1 MGGALLLILIGDLL
15 IQISNCLKKV
25 ISSTSLPLFFSPPF
39 TMSLSEITD
48 ALINRLT
55 SVTDSYPEVLS
66 CIALI
71 CGANVLIQRRKL
83 AKFEKKLAKI
93 EKLQEETKKL
103 REDHDQL
110 SNKLEEFI
118 KLEKKRQKREKKA
131 RRAEHEEFTKANLD
145 AMKELKKMMGDR
157 LNDVEKYG

>member
-1 MGGALLLILIGDLL
+1 
-15 IQISNCLKKV
+15 
-25 ISSTSLPLFFSPPF
+25 
-39 TMSLSEITD
+39 MSLSEITD

-71 CGANVLIQRRKL
+71 CGAN
-83 AKFEKKLAKI
+83 
-93 EKLQEETKKL
+93 EETKKL

-131 RRAEHEEFTKANLD
+131 RRAEHEEFTKANLE